1 MKKLLL
7 LTATL
12 LSSGLCLAQEVGH
25 VISATP
31 IIQQVGVP
39 RQVCTTELV
48 DGASTAQAPS
58 VQRCSTQTF
67 FENRPVAYNVIY
79 EFGGKQY
86 SVQMPTDP
94 GPTLQLQVT
103 PVGSTQQMP
112 PAPGTV
118 TNAQPSYVV
127 VEPPVYPGY
136 YEPDYFLPF
145 VIGLGFGYWSG
156 WGGYGG
162 YGGHGGYG
170 GQGGYGGHGGHGGHG
185 R

>member
-31 IIQQVGVP
+31 IIRQVGVP

-48 DGASTAQAPS
+48 AGASTAQAQS
-58 VQRCSTQTF
+58 VQRCGTQTF
-67 FENRPVAYNVIY
+67 LENRPVAYNVIY

-103 PVGSTQQMP
+103 PIGSAQQMP
-112 PAPGTV
+112 VSLGTV
-118 TNAQPSYVV
+118 SNAQPSYVV
-127 VEPPVYPGY
+127 VEPPFYPGY
-136 YEPDYFLPF
+136 YEPDYFAPF
-145 VIGLGFGYWSG
+145 AIGLGFGY

-162 YGGHGGYG
+162 YGGR
-170 GQGGYGGHGGHGGHG
+170 GGHGGHGGG
-185 R
+185 RGGHRR